1 MTPEGKLKTTEYP
14 FEKVWAVMEK
24 VYESGRVKAIG
35 YKTVREDPLIVELA
49 TKYKVKPTQVILAWH
64 ISRGV
69 GVVPGS
75 KNPDHQ
81 KENIDLPTLSPEDL
95 KRISGLDKGQRL
107 CNKPDE
113 RGEVY
118 GWPVERLGW

>member
-1 MTPEGKLKTTEYP
+1 MHPYLAQEDLLQYCREKGIQVTAYTPTGASTELNYVCMLI
-14 FEKVWAVMEK
+14 FAWR
-24 VYESGRVKAIG
+24 SG

-81 KENIDLPTLSPEDL
+81 KENIDVRSSPL
-95 KRISGLDKGQRL
+95 IPHVS
-107 CNKPDE
+107 
-113 RGEVY
+113 
-118 GWPVERLGW
+118 

>member
-1 MTPEGKLKTTEYP
+1 MHPYLIQEDLLQYCREKRIQVTAYTPTG
-14 FEKVWAVMEK
+14 
-24 VYESGRVKAIG
+24 AIPDFGYLYMLIFMLISG

-49 TKYKVKPTQVILAWH
+49 KKYQVKPTQIILAWH

-81 KENIDLPTLSPEDL
+81 KENIDVRSLPFIRHVS
-95 KRISGLDKGQRL
+95 
-107 CNKPDE
+107 
-113 RGEVY
+113 
-118 GWPVERLGW
+118 